1 MDRGII
7 PRTLSLIFDE
17 FTKRSDMQYK
27 VYISYLEIYNNQ
39 GHDLLDADR
48 EVTKM

>member
-7 PRTLSLIFDE
+7 PRAMSLVFDE
-17 FTKRSDMQYK
+17 FAKRSDTQYK

-39 GHDLLDADR
+39 GYDLLDADR